1 MKVTVFCGA
10 QFGKDPQM
18 ASIAREIGHYLAKN
32 HIELVYGG
40 SLSGLMGEISEG
52 VIENNGAVTGIYPL
66 GLFADELPRTS
77 GYGTYTS
84 IFTDSMAERKEQL
97 IGLGDGYLVLP
108 GGFGTLEELSQVLS
122 SIAIGLIP
130 SKPIGVLNID
140 GFYDG
145 LQQVLNAFGE
155 GQFANVQVL
164 ESVRFMEDHE
174 ALVDYLIDEIGKEQM
189 VG

>member
-1 MKVTVFCGA
+1 
-10 QFGKDPQM
+10 
-18 ASIAREIGHYLAKN
+18 
-32 HIELVYGG
+32 
-40 SLSGLMGEISEG
+40 
-52 VIENNGAVTGIYPL
+52 
-66 GLFADELPRTS
+66 
-77 GYGTYTS
+77 
-84 IFTDSMAERKEQL
+84 MAERKEQL

-122 SIAIGLIP
+122 LIAIGLIP

-145 LQQVLNAFGE
+145 LQQVLNAFGV

-174 ALVDYLIDEIGKEQM
+174 ALFYYLIDEIGKEQM
-189 VG
+189 AG